1 MTAVHPKTYVGDTK
15 GLVEKNVDIESIV
28 GEDHPVE
35 PVIKDQP
42 RPATSSKTAHAN
54 SINPTTS
61 TMDQP
66 QPSTTFTNVQPPY
79 AYAPP
84 QLNQQQPNVVG
95 AASVPMQPMQQ
106 GQAGVTLAAPSQVSF
121 DLVGTQLF
129 QEMASVHK
137 SHKQL
142 TSVVQ
147 QQAQSIC
154 QTTTQHYQAQHDNM
168 SYEQILST
176 LLFEGERL
184 LLGGQYI
191 YYTNVTFLDENGSPS
206 NEKPPM
212 TKGRAFL
219 TTNRMLLLSAEG
231 TTVTSLSKPA
241 LTAGKS
247 NVYNL
252 SVSCG
257 DSMYLQ
263 SIPMEGFRSVDL
275 RVTIGVRTDTSVQGE
290 KPPCNQFCSGICC
303 CFARCCSC
311 CELECCAKKWSGSSQ
326 HTQSLNE
333 RHVTIGTLMPPWGR
347 RMMVKI
353 HFDPS
358 MRLLF
363 INEFLVEMQRYAK
376 NLNKLDLAPV
386 QFLPC
391 QPIVRL

>member
-1 MTAVHPKTYVGDTK
+1 MTAVHPEPYVGDTK
-15 GLVEKNVDIESIV
+15 GLVENEDEDVDIESIV

-42 RPATSSKTAHAN
+42 RPATSKTAHAN
-54 SINPTTS
+54 GNNPTTS
-61 TMDQP
+61 NSDQP
-66 QPSTTFTNVQPPY
+66 QQPPP

-84 QLNQQQPNVVG
+84 EPNQQQPNVVG
-95 AASVPMQPMQQ
+95 ATSVPMQPMQQ
-106 GQAGVTLAAPSQVSF
+106 GQAGATLVVPSPVGF
-121 DLVGTQLF
+121 DLAGTQLF
-129 QEMASVHK
+129 QEMANVHK

-147 QQAQSIC
+147 QQAQSIF

-191 YYTNVTFLDENGSPS
+191 YYTNVIFLDENGSPS

-231 TTVTSLSKPA
+231 ATMTSLRKPA

-252 SVSCG
+252 SVSFG

-311 CELECCAKKWSGSSQ
+311 CELECCMKKWSGGYQ
-326 HTQSLNE
+326 HTESLNE
-333 RHVTIGTLMPPWGR
+333 RHVTIGTLMPPWGK
-347 RMMVKI
+347 RMMVRI

-358 MRLLF
+358 MRLSF
-363 INEFLVEMQRYAK
+363 INEFLVEMQRYAQ

-391 QPIVRL
+391 QSIVRQ